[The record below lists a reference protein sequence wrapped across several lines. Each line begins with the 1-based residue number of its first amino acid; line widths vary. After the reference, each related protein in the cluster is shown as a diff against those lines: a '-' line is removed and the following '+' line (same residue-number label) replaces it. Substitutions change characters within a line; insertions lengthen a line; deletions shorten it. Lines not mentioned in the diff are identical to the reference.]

1 MISPERAAAIE
12 AHATAMER
20 AHRMSCSDPSDPARK
35 TTYGD
40 SAAAIRDLLAELRE
54 KDEQLAAA
62 AADVHDAWDVGCIHG
77 HNAEGRLIDKRA
89 ENPHPAAP
97 VAPVPPLTVQ
107 GTPGAPG
114 DLEGA
119 TAILAG
125 HQFNAKD
132 GSCSCKRMFY
142 DTRRAPNLVLVEHF
156 LHVEVELH
164 IAGYGDM
171 AAAAD
176 KARKDAA
183 ETLRSWYEDRMDD
196 DPDESVDVPDYD
208 KGQHVGVTEGILA
221 AALSVHP
228 EGGSP
233 RSDEARAEARATLR
247 ADRRRRRAER
257 AAEPVPDGPAPTWPP
272 DPDWGTDRHGRFR
285 YTDYDGESLIIWQD
299 PDGGRWVDK
308 RGEGPVFIREQDSP
322 IITEQL
328 TKPQRSPRGD

>member
-1 MISPERAAAIE
+1 LIGPARLQAIE
-12 AHATAMER
+12 THLAAMER
-20 AHRMSCSDPSDPARK
+20 AHRMSCSDPDDPARH

-40 SAAAIRDLLAELRE
+40 SAAAIRDLLAAV
-54 KDEQLAAA
+54 KDQQAQLAGHAA
-62 AADVHDAWDVGCIHG
+62 AVYDAWDLGCMHG

-89 ENPHPAAP
+89 ENPN
-97 VAPVPPLTVQ
+97 PVPQPEDLAALAVK
-107 GTPGAPG
+107 GVPG

-125 HQFNAKD
+125 HQFNAED

-228 EGGSP
+228 DGGRP

-247 ADRRRRRAER
+247 TERRRRRAKR
-257 AAEPVPDGPAPTWPP
+257 AAEPVPDGPASTWPP